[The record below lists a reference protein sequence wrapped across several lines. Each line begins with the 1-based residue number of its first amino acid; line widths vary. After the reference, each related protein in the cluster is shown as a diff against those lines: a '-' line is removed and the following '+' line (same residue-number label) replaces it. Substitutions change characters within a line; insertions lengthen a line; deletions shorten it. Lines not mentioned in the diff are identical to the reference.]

1 MNENEEL
8 ENIYT
13 LTDEEGNESDFELL
27 GEMNIDDATYLALI
41 PVEGDEEEYVILKVT
56 TDEDGSELLV
66 TIDDDEEF
74 ERVADAFEDSFMSEL
89 DLDHEAPDDPEVL

>member
-13 LTDEEGNESDFELL
+13 LTDEDGNESDFELL
-27 GEMNIDDATYLALI
+27 GEMEIDDATYLALI
-41 PVEGDEEEYVILKVT
+41 PVEGDEDEYVILKVA
-56 TDEDGSELLV
+56 TDADGSELLV

-74 ERVADAFEDSFMSEL
+74 ERVADVFEDSFMSEL
-89 DLDHEAPDDPEVL
+89 DLDEDEPENPDVL